1 MGTSAEKHALEQKDA
16 LLEKSLM
23 QPNINLDSINLE
35 RLAARERQIVEAVYR
50 LEEATVGEVLAAID
64 DAPSYSAVRAILSTL
79 VQKGVIEYRNVK
91 NKYLYRPVLPKNSAQ
106 KSMIRSLLE
115 NFFAG
120 SPTKAVA
127 ALIDVAGDEMSDADY
142 SELKELIENARK
154 ENR

>member
-1 MGTSAEKHALEQKDA
+1 MTQTNV
-16 LLEKSLM
+16 
-23 QPNINLDSINLE
+23 NID

-50 LEEATVGEVLAAID
+50 LEEATVGEVQSAID
-64 DAPSYSAVRAILSTL
+64 NAPSYSAVRAILSTL

-91 NKYLYRPVLPKNSAQ
+91 NKYLYRPVLPKDSAQ
-106 KSMIRSLLE
+106 KSMLMNLLE

-127 ALIDVAGDEMSDADY
+127 ALLDVAGSEMSDADY
-142 SELKELIENARK
+142 SELKKLVEKARK

>member
-1 MGTSAEKHALEQKDA
+1 MKIPD
-16 LLEKSLM
+16 
-23 QPNINLDSINLE
+23 INLE

-50 LEEATVGEVLAAID
+50 LEEATVGEVLDAID
-64 DAPSYSAVRAILSTL
+64 NPPSYSAVRAILATL

-91 NKYLYRPVLPKNSAQ
+91 NKYLYRPVLPKDSAQ
-106 KSMIRSLLE
+106 KSMLRNLLE

-127 ALIDVAGDEMSDADY
+127 ALLDVAGSEMSDADY
-142 SELKELIENARK
+142 SELKKLVEKARK

>member
-1 MGTSAEKHALEQKDA
+1 
-16 LLEKSLM
+16 M
-23 QPNINLDSINLE
+23 QINLE

-64 DAPSYSAVRAILSTL
+64 DAPSYSAVRAILATL

-91 NKYLYRPVLPKNSAQ
+91 NKYLYRPVLPKDSAQ
-106 KSMIRSLLE
+106 KSMLRNLLE

-127 ALIDVAGDEMSDADY
+127 ALLDVAGDEMSDADY
-142 SELKELIENARK
+142 RELKQLIEQARK

>member
-1 MGTSAEKHALEQKDA
+1 MKKT
-16 LLEKSLM
+16 
-23 QPNINLDSINLE
+23 NVNLDK
-35 RLAARERQIVEAVYR
+35 LAARERQIVEAVYR
-50 LEEATVGEVLAAID
+50 LEEATVGEVLDAID

-91 NKYLYRPVLPKNSAQ
+91 NKYLYRPVLPKDSAQ
-106 KSMIRSLLE
+106 KSMLRNLLE

-127 ALIDVAGDEMSDADY
+127 ALLDVAGSEMSDADY
-142 SELKELIENARK
+142 SELKKLVEKARK